1 MVKKYTYTLTKN
13 HILKLM
19 NNISYIQ
26 RRFHKCRDAV
36 LRANISM
43 CGFCNMRKYILA
55 ELVMKV
61 VKVIKESSNS
71 SVFKVMKAM
80 KVSKKKK
87 REIAVQWRKIVLRYI
102 DFDSTPVCKSQVARR
117 FYDDH
122 IPSGNAV
129 WKMDG

>member
-1 MVKKYTYTLTKN
+1 MVKKVYIYLDKN
-13 HILKLM
+13 KHILKLM
-19 NNISYIQ
+19 NTISYIQ

-55 ELVMKV
+55 ELVMEV

-80 KVSKKKK
+80 KVSKKNK
-87 REIAVQWRKIVLRYI
+87 REIAMEMEENSFAIHR
-102 DFDSTPVCKSQVARR
+102 FR
-117 FYDDH
+117 FY
-122 IPSGNAV
+122 PSVQKPSCAALL
-129 WKMDG
+129 